1 MKKKMLKQLKSQQLE
16 LISLINITCI
26 ASIGGH
32 DNGQLNNLQ
41 RALKLNQD
49 LIKLVGD
56 EQGTK

>member
-16 LISLINITCI
+16 LISVINITCI

-49 LIKLVGD
+49 LIKLLED
-56 EQGTK
+56 E